1 MARLSDVYS
10 LAIHERRREIPHVLT
25 TNEFGRIIEIVGPT
39 NAYSLLTEII
49 STILAIAIPVLLA
62 LWRRSASKSKLQST
76 LIDAMVR
83 GINAGTE
90 QIRDADTN
98 VVKRAVKDE
107 VAQAGPQA
115 QAQLK
120 QAVERVK
127 SEDNNENGEGI

>member
-1 MARLSDVYS
+1 MTS
-10 LAIHERRREIPHVLT
+10 
-25 TNEFGRIIEIVGPT
+25 TNEFGKIIEIVGPS
-39 NAYSLLTEII
+39 NAYSLLTEIV
-49 STILAIAIPVLLA
+49 STVLAIAIPVLLA
-62 LWRRSASKSKLQST
+62 LWRRSAAKSRLQTT

-83 GINAGTE
+83 GINSGTE
-90 QIRDADTN
+90 QIRDSDTN